1 MLKYWK
7 DLRFLPRPVWVVA
20 GSQLVNRAGS
30 MVLSFLVLY
39 LTRERGFSAEHAG
52 FVLFLYGLGAIVCGP
67 LAGRLAD
74 RWGSVPLMR
83 ASLFLSGG
91 MLLVYPFAH
100 GTAAIAIVTIA
111 LAVLTEAFRPAAMSF
126 FAETVE
132 PSRRKSA
139 FAVYRLAINL
149 GMAIG
154 PAVGGIL
161 ATIAFKYLFFVD
173 GATSIAAGLV
183 LAAVALPN
191 GKKKKRVYSAGTP
204 APSTAT
210 RLRLSTAAH
219 VDPRFL
225 FFLAGVLPVTVIFF
239 QHISSMPLFI
249 VDNLGFTPRTFGLL
263 FSLNCLIIVV
273 LEIPL
278 NVATAHW
285 SHRRTLALGAILSGA
300 GFGAMAFA
308 RDFWSLAGTVVI
320 WTFGEMLFFPASA
333 AYATDIAPDA
343 RRGEY
348 SGLYTMVFSIAFG
361 VGPWAGTVV
370 LERAGARVLWGLTF
384 LLGALAAAIFVRLPE
399 PVPPHRDGADA
410 ARRGRV
416 CRNLA
421 RTDGAF
427 RRRERARAGERAESP
442 VYAGG
447 AGGFV
452 RMWISVPPRS
462 NFTSSMS
469 WLMR

>member
-1 MLKYWK
+1 VLKYWK
-7 DLRFLPRPVWVVA
+7 DLKFLPRPVWLVA

-39 LTRERGFSAEHAG
+39 LTRDRGFTAEEAG
-52 FVLFLYGLGAIVCGP
+52 FIILLYGAGAIVTAP

-74 RWGSVPLMR
+74 KWGSVPLMR

-91 MLLVYPFAH
+91 TLLVYPFAK
-100 GTAAIAIVTIA
+100 GPIAIAGVTIL

-132 PSRRKSA
+132 PVRRKSA

-154 PAVGGIL
+154 PAIGGIL
-161 ATIAFKYLFFVD
+161 ATIAFRYLFFVD

-183 LAAVALPN
+183 LAASALPS
-191 GKKKKRVYSAGTP
+191 GKKPRAAG
-204 APSTAT
+204 APSTTT

-219 VDPRFL
+219 ADPRFL
-225 FFLAGVLPVTVIFF
+225 FFLLGVLPVCVIFF
-239 QHISSMPLFI
+239 QHISTMPLYI
-249 VDNLGFTPRTFGLL
+249 VNNLGLTPRTFGLL

-278 NVATAHW
+278 NAATAHW

-300 GFGAMAFA
+300 GYGAMAFA
-308 RDFWSLAGTVVI
+308 RDFWTLAATVVI

-333 AYATDIAPDA
+333 AYATDIAPEA

-361 VGPWAGTVV
+361 IGPWAGTVV

-384 LLGALAAAIFVRLPE
+384 VLGALAAAVFLRLPE
-399 PVPPHRDGADA
+399 PTRHSEPPEQTMPD
-410 ARRGRV
+410 
-416 CRNLA
+416 
-421 RTDGAF
+421 
-427 RRRERARAGERAESP
+427 
-442 VYAGG
+442 AGG
-447 AGGFV
+447 TAE
-452 RMWISVPPRS
+452 I
-462 NFTSSMS
+462 
-469 WLMR
+469 

>member
-1 MLKYWK
+1 VLKYWK
-7 DLRFLPRPVWVVA
+7 DLRFLPRPVWLVA
-20 GSQLVNRAGS
+20 ASQLVNRAGS

-39 LTRERGFSAEHAG
+39 LTRDRGFSAEEAS
-52 FVLFLYGLGAIVCGP
+52 FVILLYGAGAIVCAP

-83 ASLFLSGG
+83 ASLFLSGAT
-91 MLLVYPFAH
+91 LLVYPIAR
-100 GTAAIAIVTIA
+100 GRIAIAAVTIA

-132 PSRRKSA
+132 PARRKSA

-154 PAVGGIL
+154 PAIGGIL
-161 ATIAFKYLFFVD
+161 ATIAFRYLFFVD

-183 LAAVALPN
+183 LAGAALPT
-191 GKKKKRVYSAGTP
+191 GKKPRPVGS
-204 APSTAT
+204 PSTTT

-219 VDPRFL
+219 ADPRFL
-225 FFLAGVLPVTVIFF
+225 FFLLAVLPVCGIFF
-239 QHISSMPLFI
+239 QHISTMPLYI
-249 VDNLGFTPRTFGLL
+249 VNHLGFTPRTFGLL

-278 NVATAHW
+278 NAATAHW
-285 SHRRTLALGAILSGA
+285 SHRKTLALGALLSGA
-300 GFGAMAFA
+300 GYGAMAFA
-308 RDFWSLAGTVVI
+308 TNVWTLAGTVVV
-320 WTFGEMLFFPASA
+320 WTFGEMLFFPSSA
-333 AYATDIAPDA
+333 AYATDIAPEA

-384 LLGALAAAIFVRLPE
+384 LLGAIAAVMFLRLPE
-399 PVPPHRDGADA
+399 PSHHAELPEQTMPDA
-410 ARRGRV
+410 AGP
-416 CRNLA
+416 
-421 RTDGAF
+421 
-427 RRRERARAGERAESP
+427 AE
-442 VYAGG
+442 
-447 AGGFV
+447 
-452 RMWISVPPRS
+452 I
-462 NFTSSMS
+462 
-469 WLMR
+469 

>member
-1 MLKYWK
+1 VLKYWK
-7 DLRFLPRPVWVVA
+7 DLRFLPRPIWVVA

-39 LTRERGFSAEHAG
+39 LTRDHGFSAERAG

-67 LAGRLAD
+67 LAGRLTD
-74 RWGSVPLMR
+74 RWGAVPLMR
-83 ASLFLSGG
+83 ASLFLSGAT
-91 MLLVYPFAH
+91 LLVYPFAR
-100 GTAAIAIVTIA
+100 GMAAISAVTIA
-111 LAVLTEAFRPAAMSF
+111 LAMLTEAFRPAAMSF

-132 PSRRKSA
+132 PARRKSA

-191 GKKKKRVYSAGTP
+191 GKKRKRSFPAGTP
-204 APSTAT
+204 APTTAT

-219 VDPRFL
+219 LDPRFL

-239 QHISSMPLFI
+239 QHISSMPLYI
-249 VDNLGFTPRTFGLL
+249 VDDLGFTPRTFGIL

-308 RDFWSLAGTVVI
+308 RDFWSLALTVVI

-384 LLGALAAAIFVRLPE
+384 LLGALAAAIFVKLPE
-399 PVPPHRDGADA
+399 PSRHTETEQTLPDA
-410 ARRGRV
+410 AGS
-416 CRNLA
+416 
-421 RTDGAF
+421 
-427 RRRERARAGERAESP
+427 AE
-442 VYAGG
+442 
-447 AGGFV
+447 
-452 RMWISVPPRS
+452 I
-462 NFTSSMS
+462 
-469 WLMR
+469 